1 MKKNAIN
8 ENNISNKKNI
18 KFNYFKSKSPPLKY
32 KIIKTNVNTKG
43 ENIKNENESIN
54 NNSNLNKE
62 IYIDKNE
69 CLIKNDKESKKGKD
83 IIDKINSKKQYNIDQ
98 NLINNQKDK
107 YFINKNTEND
117 LYNENLKVIQNN
129 KGINLINNEEN
140 KKPEDIS
147 DYLNIDEKEYV
158 NNYIIKNKKITNEAI
173 EEVEEAK
180 EMSGLKQPSDIL
192 SPQSNKNKSKI
203 IIKNIKPLKNIVIK
217 TKNNKNSNLKN
228 DNSKNKS
235 IKIY

>member
-1 MKKNAIN
+1 M
-8 ENNISNKKNI
+8 
-18 KFNYFKSKSPPLKY
+18 
-32 KIIKTNVNTKG
+32 
-43 ENIKNENESIN
+43 
-54 NNSNLNKE
+54 
-62 IYIDKNE
+62 
-69 CLIKNDKESKKGKD
+69 
-83 IIDKINSKKQYNIDQ
+83 
-98 NLINNQKDK
+98 
-107 YFINKNTEND
+107 
-117 LYNENLKVIQNN
+117 
-129 KGINLINNEEN
+129 INNEEN

-217 TKNNKNSNLKN
+217 KKIKRRKWNKQSNFR
-228 DNSKNKS
+228 NSKFSNIIIKWNNGNKL
-235 IKIY
+235 